1 VDGLWKASGLAA
13 DATPGETEAR
23 RQRAVEIRRFDF
35 MGCAGRLDLRRLR
48 VPQVDVERF
57 DFLDQQQDC
66 LAGGTQLFALRAR
79 QSRSPA
85 PKLVDLVLVK
95 TLAQGSSRR
104 LTP

>member
-23 RQRAVEIRRFDF
+23 RQRAVEIGRCDF
-35 MGCAGRLDLRRLR
+35 VGCAGRLDLRRLR
-48 VPQVDVERF
+48 VPQVDVESL
-57 DFLDQQQDC
+57 DLLDQQQDC
-66 LAGGTQLFALRAR
+66 LAGGAQLFALGAR
-79 QSRSPA
+79 QSRPPA
-85 PKLVDLVLVK
+85 SELVDLVLVK